1 LAEARKQAAKIR
13 AEADAFAITTV
24 SNAQQT
30 NASKVAQAVSMEGEA
45 EAKMLKGFK
54 ARRIHEEN
62 MEKLGAMAAMATNKD
77 TVLLGDSGNNLMA
90 GIEGYKMV
98 FPENNQ

>member
-1 LAEARKQAAKIR
+1 
-13 AEADAFAITTV
+13 
-24 SNAQQT
+24 
-30 NASKVAQAVSMEGEA
+30 
-45 EAKMLKGFK
+45 MLKGFK

-62 MEKLGAMAAMATNKD
+62 MEKLSAMENMAQNKD

-98 FPENNQ
+98 FPQNN